1 MLTFIQSSLLAAGG
15 SLFIRQVFSPP
26 DRYTKMC
33 DMTRHVMVSGKGTRC
48 EISYSES
55 IF

>member
-1 MLTFIQSSLLAAGG
+1 MLSFIQSSLLAAGG

-26 DRYTKMC
+26 DRYPKMC
-33 DMTRHVMVSGKGTRC
+33 DMTRHVMGSGKGTRC